1 MSFTHGFFSNSTTSF
16 QFTRYELPAKFSHDN
31 ILVTRDLRKL
41 VTPFPVELKLKNKTK
56 EIMGPLFTLDESN

>member
-1 MSFTHGFFSNSTTSF
+1 MSQNLILVILQH
-16 QFTRYELPAKFSHDN
+16 QFSHDN